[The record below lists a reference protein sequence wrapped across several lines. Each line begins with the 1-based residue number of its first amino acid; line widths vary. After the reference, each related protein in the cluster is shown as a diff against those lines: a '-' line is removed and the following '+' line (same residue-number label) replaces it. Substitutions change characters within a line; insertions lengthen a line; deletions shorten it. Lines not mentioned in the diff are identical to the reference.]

1 MSGGSS
7 LKDTDFSNDTDLSA
21 IDVDQHI
28 FAWYMC
34 VKSVRS
40 VYVKMCIRPKRIS
53 VMGDETSAGFRNT
66 FLFRLKESHFAIK
79 Y

>member
-34 VKSVRS
+34 VRSVRS
-40 VYVKMCIRPKRIS
+40 VYVKMCARTGLDNER
-53 VMGDETSAGFRNT
+53 DETSAGFRNT
-66 FLFRLKESHFAIK
+66 FLRLQESHLP
-79 Y
+79 

>member
-21 IDVDQHI
+21 IDVNQRI

-34 VKSVRS
+34 VRSVRS
-40 VYVKMCIRPKRIS
+40 VYVS
-53 VMGDETSAGFRNT
+53 AHSAETDLENGG
-66 FLFRLKESHFAIK
+66 
-79 Y
+79 